1 MTVLD
6 RSSVSTRSWRIFEEG
21 RLPPLQNGDRL
32 TRREFERRYE
42 AMPNALAELI
52 EGVVFMS
59 SPVSLIHSES
69 HSDVM
74 QWLGAYRIETLHVR
88 QSDNVTFRIDADNEF
103 QPDVV
108 LWLDPA
114 HGGRA
119 RIGEDYLEGAP
130 ELIFEVAVTS
140 ASRDLHLKKNVYRRA
155 KVQEYV
161 VWQVYEGRVDWF
173 ELKDEEYALLTPDTN
188 GVIKSHV
195 FPGLWLAVN
204 DLLNGDLAKVL
215 AKLNEGL
222 ATEEHKDFA
231 QKLNG

>member
-42 AMPNALAELI
+42 AMPNALAELV

-74 QWLGAYRIETLHVR
+74 QWLGAYRIATLNVR

-119 RIGEDYLEGAP
+119 RIGEEYLEGSP

-188 GVIKSHV
+188 GVIKSYV

>member
-1 MTVLD
+1 MTLAD
-6 RSSVSTRSWRIFEEG
+6 RSAVPMRSWRIFEDG

-32 TRREFERRYE
+32 TRREFERRYV
-42 AMPNALAELI
+42 AMSNVLAELI

-59 SPVSLIHSES
+59 SPVSLVHSES

-74 QWLGAYRIETLHVR
+74 QWLGAYRIATPNVR

-119 RIGEDYLEGAP
+119 RIGEEYLEGSP

-155 KVQEYV
+155 RVQEYA
-161 VWQVYEGRVDWF
+161 VWQVYDKRIDWF
-173 ELKDEEYALLTPDTN
+173 ELKDEEYAPLTSDES
-188 GVIKSHV
+188 GVIKSKV
-195 FPGLWLAVN
+195 FPGLWLAVS

-222 ATEEHKDFA
+222 AIEEHAKFIET
-231 QKLNG
+231 LRG

>member
-1 MTVLD
+1 MSIAD
-6 RSSVSTRSWRIFEEG
+6 RSSAPTRLFEN
-21 RLPPLQNGDRL
+21 RLIPPLQNGDRL

-42 AMPNALAELI
+42 AMPNSLAELI
-52 EGVVFMS
+52 EGVVFTS
-59 SPVSLIHSES
+59 SPVSLVHSEA

-74 QWLGAYRIETLHVR
+74 QWLGAYRIATPNLR
-88 QSDNVTFRIDADNEF
+88 QSDNVTFRIDTDNEF

-119 RIGEDYLEGAP
+119 HAGEEYLEGSP

-161 VWQVYEGRVDWF
+161 VWQVYERRVDWF
-173 ELKDEEYALLTPDTN
+173 ELKDEEYMLLAPDEN
-188 GVIKSHV
+188 GIIKSSV
-195 FPGLWLAVN
+195 FPGLWLTIS
-204 DLLNGDLAKVL
+204 DLLEGDLAKVL
-215 AKLNEGL
+215 VTLQKGL
-222 ATEEHKDFA
+222 ATEAYTKFVE
-231 QKLNG
+231 KLKE